1 MRQSRVS
8 LVVVVVVVVVV
19 GRHPFGA
26 RTVPSLLGAEQH
38 DIDVRFLILL
48 RYVNVV

>member
-1 MRQSRVS
+1 MRYVRSVP
-8 LVVVVVVVVVV
+8 LVVVVVVVV
-19 GRHPFGA
+19 GTHPFGA

-38 DIDVRFLILL
+38 DNDVRFLTLL